1 VAERTINPVMF
12 AALAVF
18 YFIYLIFILAFWIL
32 DSLAFFKLAKLSG
45 HDGIAWFAWVPILA
59 QILQLRMINKSGW
72 WILMSLVPIAGF
84 IFAIIWR
91 VKLLNAFGKSGVFV
105 LFYVFLAPV
114 YLILWMVWGFSK
126 ETQYLLRRDTFTQT
140 VSY

>member
-1 VAERTINPVMF
+1 MIQMF
-12 AALAVF
+12 EE
-18 YFIYLIFILAFWIL
+18 
-32 DSLAFFKLAKLSG
+32 
-45 HDGIAWFAWVPILA
+45 
-59 QILQLRMINKSGW
+59 MIVEPLPPQSP
-72 WILMSLVPIAGF
+72 SRV

-91 VKLLNAFGKSGVFV
+91 VKLLNAFGKSGAFV

-140 VSY
+140 VSF